1 MAWEQQPSRCVQTQ
15 PARMSWTQPARMRS
29 RPSIQVGKGPT
40 WQKPSTWRARVLLYV
55 WPPADLRRAAA
66 GGQTW
71 LHLLNR
77 TRHFL
82 CPCLH
87 ATSPAPHHALLHHT
101 LFSRRHELLHFHEIL
116 QMANVCHF
124 HSDRRIP
131 NSDTIPV
138 PVEHP
143 AEAGTKKVISRR

>member
-87 ATSPAPHHALLHHT
+87 ATSPAPHHALLHHN

-116 QMANVCHF
+116 QMAHVPF
-124 HSDRRIP
+124 SQRQTDSQFRYHSC
-131 NSDTIPV
+131 SC
-138 PVEHP
+138 
-143 AEAGTKKVISRR
+143 GTSCGNGDQKVISRR